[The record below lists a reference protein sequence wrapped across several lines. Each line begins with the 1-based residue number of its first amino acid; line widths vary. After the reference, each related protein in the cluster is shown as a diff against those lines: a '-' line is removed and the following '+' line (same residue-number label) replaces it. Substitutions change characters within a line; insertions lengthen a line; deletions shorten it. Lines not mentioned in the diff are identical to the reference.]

1 MTAESITE
9 LLNAEPFMPFSIILT
24 SGDKFHIRDPH
35 LVVMQASQIF
45 YAYPKS
51 DRFTLLRLNQVAA
64 LDVNGR
70 HKARA

>member
-1 MTAESITE
+1 MTTESIKE
-9 LLNAEPFMPFSIILT
+9 LLRAEPFKPFSIILT
-24 SGDKFHIRDPH
+24 SGDRYVIRDPE

-64 LDVNGR
+64 IDVNGR
-70 HKARA
+70 HKAKA